1 MQVRKR
7 GVFSQFLISGFSKF
21 IYFIY
26 FFTIYI
32 HQRFNWQKYS
42 TVGDNNQIS
51 TLAIKYNSAM
61 ATMKASTIP
70 MITLWKRNK
79 TDDCFIFAIWELALH
94 GQNLAP
100 IHNPI
105 LLTKPVTMSPF

>member
-1 MQVRKR
+1 
-7 GVFSQFLISGFSKF
+7 
-21 IYFIY
+21 
-26 FFTIYI
+26 
-32 HQRFNWQKYS
+32 
-42 TVGDNNQIS
+42 
-51 TLAIKYNSAM
+51 M

-79 TDDCFIFAIWELALH
+79 TDDYFIFAIWELALH

-105 LLTKPVTMSPF
+105 LLMKPVTIYECILKKVSQNDGSLKRGLL